1 MSTSIKISE
10 EDKETLERL
19 QAFVTLRAGRKM
31 TQQEILSTL
40 VRDAYAKSDEF
51 LDKIISTGKPMSDQE
66 YEKILLLIEDWGVE
80 TSWIG
85 LDQLL
90 YGTAKQKKK

>member
-19 QAFVTLRAGRKM
+19 QAFVTVRACRKM
-31 TQQEILSTL
+31 TQQEILSAL
-40 VRDAYAKSDEF
+40 VRDAYANSDEF
-51 LDKIISTGKPMSDQE
+51 LDKVIGTGESMSDE
-66 YEKILLLIEDWGVE
+66 KYDKILLLIEDWGVE
-80 TSWIG
+80 TSWTE

-90 YGTAKQKKK
+90 YGATKQKKR